1 MNLYRLILI
10 LCLGLNTSVQAQQL
24 LPSSVYEYEK
34 IPASKIPAGETRL
47 ILKSA
52 TRSLEMFEINELTLI
67 PYTNVA
73 YQSMD
78 GSDELIIVKA
88 GKLDI
93 NINNEEKR
101 QLGEGSI
108 IVLSSGD
115 RISLTN
121 GQAKNTLFFSLRFK
135 PVKGGNEPGI
145 THPPIIADWKKLEFV
160 KSKNGGRR
168 NLMQQRTTSLKEL
181 EIHVT
186 TLNEGLPSHAA
197 HVHADEEI
205 ILVKK
210 GYVEETIKGET
221 FRLGPGSV
229 IFLTNDDLHGI
240 GNAGKG
246 QCEYYA
252 IRWLVN

>member
-1 MNLYRLILI
+1 MNVFRLIMI
-10 LCLGLNTSVQAQQL
+10 LCLGLTSSTQAQEL
-24 LPSSVYEYEK
+24 LPSSVYEYGK
-34 IPASKIPAGETRL
+34 IPVTKIPAGEER
-47 ILKSA
+47 SFFNSQ
-52 TRSLEMFEINELTLI
+52 TRSLEMFKVNELTLF
-67 PYTNVA
+67 PYTNVN
-73 YQSMD
+73 YQISD
-78 GSDELIIVKA
+78 GSDELLIIKS

-93 NINNEEKR
+93 IVNEEENR

-115 RISLTN
+115 RVGITN
-121 GQAKNTLFFSLRFK
+121 NQSKNTVFFSLRFK
-135 PVKGGNEPGI
+135 PVNRVIGSGI
-145 THPPIIADWKKLEFV
+145 SLPPFIAEWKKLEFV
-160 KSKNGGRR
+160 KSDKGGRR
-168 NLMQQRTTSLKEL
+168 NLIQQKTSSLKEL

-210 GYVEETIKGET
+210 GYVEETIKGEA

-240 GNAGKG
+240 ANAGKG

>member
-1 MNLYRLILI
+1 MIVFRLLLI
-10 LCLGLNTSVQAQQL
+10 ICLGFTSSLQAQEL
-24 LPSSVYEYEK
+24 LPSSVYDREK
-34 IPASKIPAGETRL
+34 IPVTNIPAGEARL
-47 ILKSA
+47 FFKSP
-52 TRSLEMFEINELTLI
+52 TRSLEMFEIDELTLF
-67 PYTNVA
+67 PYTNLA
-73 YQSMD
+73 YQVFD
-78 GSDELIIVKA
+78 CSDELLIIKA

-93 NINNEEKR
+93 SVNDVKIK

-115 RISLTN
+115 RVSLTN
-121 GQAKNTLFFSLRFK
+121 NQSTNTLFFSLRFK
-135 PVKGGNEPGI
+135 PEKSDNGSANSLQPF
-145 THPPIIADWKKLEFV
+145 IADWKKLEFV
-160 KSKNGGRR
+160 KSANGGRR
-168 NLMQQRTTSLKEL
+168 NLMQQKTSSLKEL

-186 TLNEGLPSHAA
+186 TLNEGLPSHGA

-210 GYVEETIKGET
+210 GYVEETIKGKP
-221 FRLGPGSV
+221 FRLGPGSL